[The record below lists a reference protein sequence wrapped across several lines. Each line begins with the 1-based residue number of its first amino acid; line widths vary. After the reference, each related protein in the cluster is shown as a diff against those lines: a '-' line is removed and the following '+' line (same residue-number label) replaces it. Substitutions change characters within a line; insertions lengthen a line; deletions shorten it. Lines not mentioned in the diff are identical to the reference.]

1 MTDFLVEIISVKK
14 MPQLKYL
21 ILLLYVGK
29 EMAIFSTWKD
39 SFMGTEIR
47 NPSLPH
53 VGAVCFTAKLK

>member
-1 MTDFLVEIISVKK
+1 ML
-14 MPQLKYL
+14 QLKYL